1 MPSEIERIRQAIRA
15 QRYRISAHANEEM
28 SDDTLEALD
37 IEEIILTGIIALRY
51 THDPRGTRYEV
62 TGTTTAGRRASVVCR
77 ILTSGVLL
85 IITAYVHEEDA
96 L

>member
-62 TGTTTAGRRASVVCR
+62 TGITRDGRRAAVVCR
-77 ILTSGVLL
+77 FLTSGILL
-85 IITAYVHEEDA
+85 IITAYTHEEDT